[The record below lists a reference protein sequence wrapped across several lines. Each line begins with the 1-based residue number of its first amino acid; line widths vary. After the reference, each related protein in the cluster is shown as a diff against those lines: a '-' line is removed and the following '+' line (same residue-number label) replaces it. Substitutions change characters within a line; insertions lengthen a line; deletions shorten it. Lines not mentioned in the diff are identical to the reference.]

1 MSNSHI
7 NKLKSG
13 VMRGRAENNITFHP
27 HFQHNNM

>member
-7 NKLKSG
+7 NKLKNG
-13 VMRGRAENNITFHP
+13 VIKGEKNNITFNP